1 MVAEVRLTITHGLSE
16 GKVFVFRDRSTST
29 IGRAE
34 GCLPRLP
41 DGLATADVSRR
52 HCLLDIDPPHVRV
65 RDLGS
70 KNGTYVNGK
79 NIGQREPGRPPE
91 AAPADAVAY
100 GLEEGDEL
108 RVGGTIFRVSISG
121 QGGDARWPKRPTA
134 SGALSVC

>member
-1 MVAEVRLTITHGLSE
+1 SVLGAGGT
-16 GKVFVFRDRSTST
+16 
-29 IGRAE
+29 GRVGGA
-34 GCLPRLP
+34 GVCRRRLP
-41 DGLATADVSRR
+41 DSLATADVSRR

-79 NIGQREPGRPPE
+79 NIGQRQPGRPPE

-121 QGGDARWPKRPTA
+121 QGGDARGPNRPTA
-134 SGALSVC
+134 SGALAGC